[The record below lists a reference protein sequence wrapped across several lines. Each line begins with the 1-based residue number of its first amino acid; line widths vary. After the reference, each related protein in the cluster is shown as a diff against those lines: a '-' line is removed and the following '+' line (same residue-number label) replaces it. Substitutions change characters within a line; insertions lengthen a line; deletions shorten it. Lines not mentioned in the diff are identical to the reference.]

1 MGCQYT
7 NHALDQFLE
16 HILKQKTPGVKEPT
30 VIRLGSKSKSAAL
43 AERTLYKARAG
54 KGGTPEERRNI
65 YDFNNELD
73 VYASDIQP
81 TLHWC
86 SGGCTPNDIVEYLQ
100 LNEVLIHDHLFA
112 GAKGVN
118 TVDGE
123 GFQTAGRTSR
133 RKLFNL
139 WVQGKRQPRNMHN
152 PPVLLRSNRSVT
164 DLLAVP
170 QQLWQMSVVERR
182 KLRDHWEDT
191 IITAKL
197 TKLEKKV
204 AGFDNVSRELQRQY
218 KEGDQRCLE
227 EADVI
232 GVTTTGVAMNAELLK
247 GLPARVLI
255 CEEAAGMRTNPP
267 LT

>member
-1 MGCQYT
+1 MGGQYT

-16 HILKQKTPGVKEPT
+16 HILKQRTPGVREPN

-43 AERTLYKARAG
+43 AERTLYKARIG
-54 KGGTPEERRNI
+54 KESTPEERKNI
-65 YDFNNELD
+65 SDLNRELD
-73 VYASDIQP
+73 IYTSDIQP
-81 TLHWC
+81 VLHWC
-86 SGGCTPNDIVEYLQ
+86 SGGCTFNDIVEYLQ
-100 LNEVLIHDHLFA
+100 FNEASIHDHLFA

-118 TVDGE
+118 SVDGE

-133 RKLFNL
+133 RDLFNL
-139 WVQGKRQPRNMHN
+139 WIQGKCRPRDMHN
-152 PPVLLRSNRSVT
+152 PPVLLRSDRSVT

-182 KLRDHWEDT
+182 KLRDHWEDAV
-191 IITAKL
+191 ITAKL
-197 TKLEKKV
+197 MEV
-204 AGFDNVSRELQRQY
+204 EEGMAGFSVVSRELQRQY
-218 KEGDQRCLE
+218 KEGNQRCLE

-232 GVTTTGVAMNAELLK
+232 GATTTGVAMNAELLK